1 MNRFLPRTLLGRN
14 VLLLTLAIAMT
25 ASLSL
30 AAIFVFLINDQL
42 NRASS
47 IAADLINTV
56 SAAASVV
63 DEQQR
68 ERLVN
73 EAIANENIQI
83 LPGNERPGSRQV
95 RANTFQTIY
104 IERFKERLRYQ
115 DELDWFVDED
125 GYLWLRLFLGMRY
138 YWVAVRLET
147 TLTPM
152 NWLLGYLA
160 LTVVTV
166 SILSIW
172 GGRTIAR
179 PLAQLRAATDE
190 LDLDS
195 DIKLPRTD
203 APAEVAALTNSFR
216 RMANRLKRAESIRSE
231 TLAAFSHDLRTP
243 LARLRLAV
251 EMLDG
256 DDELKAS
263 ANRQVHD
270 IDAMIGQFMDY
281 ARGSLGEDPE
291 EFDIAFT
298 VADIAAQY
306 QIAYDGPESLDFL
319 GHHNAVRR
327 AMINLIENAGKYGAA
342 PISLNLTYDGS
353 DVIVEV
359 HDRGHGFDPEKAR
372 EMLQSFRRGSE
383 ATSVSGSG
391 LGLAIVDQ
399 AARAHRGS
407 ITFERRVPSGFVAR
421 LNLQSLADE
430 NQPHS

>member
-1 MNRFLPRTLLGRN
+1 MNSFLPRTLLGRN
-14 VLLLTLAIAMT
+14 VLLLTLAIVMT

-30 AAIFVFLINDQL
+30 AAIFAFLVNAQM

-56 SAAASVV
+56 SAAASAV
-63 DEQQR
+63 DDAQR
-68 ERLVN
+68 ESLIN
-73 EAIANENIQI
+73 EVMVNENIEI
-83 LPGNERPGSRQV
+83 LPGDKRPASREA
-95 RANTFQTIY
+95 RANTIQIIY
-104 IERFKERLRYQ
+104 VERFKERLRYQ
-115 DELDWFVDED
+115 DEMDWFVDED
-125 GYLWLRLFLGMRY
+125 GYLWLRLFLGTRF
-138 YWVAVRLET
+138 YWVGAKIET
-147 TLTPM
+147 ALTPL
-152 NWLLGYLA
+152 NWFLGYLG

-172 GGRTIAR
+172 GSRTIAR
-179 PLAQLRAATDE
+179 PLAQLRGATDE

-195 DIKLPRTD
+195 DLKLPSID
-203 APAEVAALTNSFR
+203 APVEVAALTNSFR

-270 IDAMIGQFMDY
+270 INALIGQFMDY

-291 EFDIAFT
+291 EFDIAFA

-306 QIAYDGPESLDFL
+306 QIAYDGPEGLDFV

-327 AMINLIENAGKYGAA
+327 ATINLIENAGKYGEA
-342 PISLNLTYDGS
+342 PISLNLTNDGI
-353 DVIVEV
+353 DVVVEV
-359 HDRGHGFDPEKAR
+359 HDRGSGFDPDKAS
-372 EMLQSFRRGSE
+372 EMIQSFRRGNE
-383 ATSVSGSG
+383 AMSVSGSG

-407 ITFERRVPSGFVAR
+407 ITFERKVPSGFVAR
-421 LNLQSLADE
+421 LNLQSLVDQKVA
-430 NQPHS
+430 QS